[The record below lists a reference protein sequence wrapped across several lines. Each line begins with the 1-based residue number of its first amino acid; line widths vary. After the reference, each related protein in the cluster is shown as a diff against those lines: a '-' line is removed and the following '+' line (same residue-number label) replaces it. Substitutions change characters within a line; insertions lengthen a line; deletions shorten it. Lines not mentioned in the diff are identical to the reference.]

1 MPSLHDSIELSD
13 IDLSALIDR
22 EALQFESIAFER
34 GYALDAD
41 TEERV
46 VVKADARRLGKS
58 IATLIENAF
67 KYVET
72 GGRVLIGLSS
82 ANGRAVL
89 SVNNSGSYIEPGD
102 LERVFDRFYRTD
114 KARGGDAAGYGLG
127 LSIAKETAKAHG
139 DTLSVPS
146 SHDGGTTF
154 TLTLPLA

>member
-1 MPSLHDSIELSD
+1 MPSASV
-13 IDLSALIDR
+13 
-22 EALQFESIAFER
+22 
-34 GYALDAD
+34 
-41 TEERV
+41 TNTC
-46 VVKADARRLGKS
+46 LGKS
-58 IATLIENAF
+58 IATLIENAC
-67 KYVET
+67 KYIET

-102 LERVFDRFYRTD
+102 LERVFDRFHRTD